1 MKRERPKDWKLT
13 VFATS
18 ELLPP
23 VFAGVIADKCSSSAF
38 FYLPRY
44 TTVQLRTEYGYGIM
58 GVEFSALP
66 KSNRFPYRTNPEEEP
81 V

>member
-13 VFATS
+13 VSATS

-23 VFAGVIADKCSSSAF
+23 VFAGFVADKCSSSAY
-38 FYLPRY
+38 FYLPPY
-44 TTVQLRTEYGYGIM
+44 TTVQLRTEYGYGL
-58 GVEFSALP
+58 GVKFYVLP
-66 KSNRFPYRTNPEEEP
+66 KSNQFPYRTNPEEEP